1 MPKKSKKPEPQL
13 ELDTKNARVGGV
25 ASGIAK
31 YYKKD
36 PIWVRIAAI
45 ILIILTGIIPGL
57 IVYGAFY
64 SLMKK
69 TDESK

>member
-1 MPKKSKKPEPQL
+1 MTKKKQKNEEI

-25 ASGIAK
+25 TSGIAK

-36 PIWVRIAAI
+36 PIWVRMGAVAF
-45 ILIILTGIIPGL
+45 ILLTGIIPGL
-57 IVYGAFY
+57 IIYGVFY

-69 TDESK
+69 TNEK